1 MVVRDPR
8 DIWLSI
14 IKNAEKYT
22 PQWERN
28 SNSKLI
34 KDNLWPSD
42 LNQFILKYK
51 SQMKKIENFSDKIL
65 MVYFEDFC
73 IKPEKTIIKIS
84 RHINKSLTFQNL
96 DNIVSKSR
104 KNVALWNNFSTSK
117 EILEISDNL
126 KEYLYD

>member
-1 MVVRDPR
+1 M
-8 DIWLSI
+8 
-14 IKNAEKYT
+14 
-22 PQWERN
+22 
-28 SNSKLI
+28 
-34 KDNLWPSD
+34 
-42 LNQFILKYK
+42 
-51 SQMKKIENFSDKIL
+51 
-65 MVYFEDFC
+65 
-73 IKPEKTIIKIS
+73 KPEKTIIKIS